1 MLRRIAFNR
10 VCFKR
15 ASFPASFCERI
26 RHIRNK
32 YYSPMISF
40 SIIVKRFVTY
50 LVDIFMIA
58 IGMDFSFSYIHI
70 YVFIG
75 NCFSKTLA
83 LKQIFRIYVFR
94 KGSEIREMN
103 EMYDWRA
110 STNLVWRGDI
120 QADYFIFKVLGKPCH
135 DASRARWFPVEK
147 FLTIY
152 GISFGSS
159 SIRMIE
165 NSRIESSI
173 WNKYRVYEYKYSV
186 NFRTTFKQSRYKRIR
201 YKYRDVYFHNANS
214 ILSYVLKI
222 RSDEIQF
229 LLISISHIL
238 MYHKFDLWIRFVIGD
253 WLKIEKR

>member
-50 LVDIFMIA
+50 LVDTFMIA

-147 FLTIY
+147 FVTIY
-152 GISFGSS
+152 GISVHL
-159 SIRMIE
+159 
-165 NSRIESSI
+165 RISI
-173 WNKYRVYEYKYSV
+173 W
-186 NFRTTFKQSRYKRIR
+186 
-201 YKYRDVYFHNANS
+201 
-214 ILSYVLKI
+214 LKI
-222 RSDEIQF
+222 RVLKVRFEINIVYMNINTLSIF
-229 LLISISHIL
+229 VRRLNNRDIS
-238 MYHKFDLWIRFVIGD
+238 
-253 WLKIEKR
+253 E

>member
-147 FLTIY
+147 FVTIY
-152 GISFGSS
+152 GISVHL
-159 SIRMIE
+159 
-165 NSRIESSI
+165 RISI
-173 WNKYRVYEYKYSV
+173 W
-186 NFRTTFKQSRYKRIR
+186 
-201 YKYRDVYFHNANS
+201 
-214 ILSYVLKI
+214 LKI
-222 RSDEIQF
+222 RVLKVRFEINIVYMNINTLSIF
-229 LLISISHIL
+229 VRRLNNRDIS
-238 MYHKFDLWIRFVIGD
+238 
-253 WLKIEKR
+253 E

>member
-15 ASFPASFCERI
+15 ASLPASFCERI

-50 LVDIFMIA
+50 LVDTFMIA

-120 QADYFIFKVLGKPCH
+120 QAVYFIFKVLGKPCH

-147 FLTIY
+147 FVTIY
-152 GISFGSS
+152 GISVHLRLGWSK
-159 SIRMIE
+159 IR
-165 NSRIESSI
+165 
-173 WNKYRVYEYKYSV
+173 
-186 NFRTTFKQSRYKRIR
+186 
-201 YKYRDVYFHNANS
+201 
-214 ILSYVLKI
+214 VLKV
-222 RSDEIQF
+222 RFEINIVYMNINTLSIF
-229 LLISISHIL
+229 VRLNNRDISEYL
-238 MYHKFDLWIRFVIGD
+238 
-253 WLKIEKR
+253 

>member
-147 FLTIY
+147 FVTIY
-152 GISFGSS
+152 GISVHL
-159 SIRMIE
+159 
-165 NSRIESSI
+165 RISI
-173 WNKYRVYEYKYSV
+173 W
-186 NFRTTFKQSRYKRIR
+186 
-201 YKYRDVYFHNANS
+201 
-214 ILSYVLKI
+214 LKI
-222 RSDEIQF
+222 RVLKVRFEINIVYMNINTLSIF
-229 LLISISHIL
+229 VRRLNNRDISEYL
-238 MYHKFDLWIRFVIGD
+238 
-253 WLKIEKR
+253 

>member
-50 LVDIFMIA
+50 LVDTFMIA

-152 GISFGSS
+152 GISVHL
-159 SIRMIE
+159 
-165 NSRIESSI
+165 RISI
-173 WNKYRVYEYKYSV
+173 W
-186 NFRTTFKQSRYKRIR
+186 
-201 YKYRDVYFHNANS
+201 
-214 ILSYVLKI
+214 LKI
-222 RSDEIQF
+222 RVLKVRFEINIVYMNINTLSIF
-229 LLISISHIL
+229 VRRLNNRDIS
-238 MYHKFDLWIRFVIGD
+238 
-253 WLKIEKR
+253 E

>member
-50 LVDIFMIA
+50 LVDTFMIA

-120 QADYFIFKVLGKPCH
+120 QADYFIFKVLGKSCH

-147 FLTIY
+147 FVTIY
-152 GISFGSS
+152 GISVHL
-159 SIRMIE
+159 
-165 NSRIESSI
+165 RISI
-173 WNKYRVYEYKYSV
+173 W
-186 NFRTTFKQSRYKRIR
+186 
-201 YKYRDVYFHNANS
+201 
-214 ILSYVLKI
+214 LKI
-222 RSDEIQF
+222 RVLKVRFEINIVYMNINTLSIF
-229 LLISISHIL
+229 VRRLNNRDISEYL
-238 MYHKFDLWIRFVIGD
+238 
-253 WLKIEKR
+253 

>member
-15 ASFPASFCERI
+15 ASLPASFCERI

-50 LVDIFMIA
+50 LVDTFMIA

-147 FLTIY
+147 FVTIY
-152 GISFGSS
+152 GISVHL
-159 SIRMIE
+159 
-165 NSRIESSI
+165 RISI
-173 WNKYRVYEYKYSV
+173 W
-186 NFRTTFKQSRYKRIR
+186 
-201 YKYRDVYFHNANS
+201 
-214 ILSYVLKI
+214 LKI
-222 RSDEIQF
+222 RVLKVRFEINIVYMNINTLSIF
-229 LLISISHIL
+229 VRRLNNRDIS
-238 MYHKFDLWIRFVIGD
+238 
-253 WLKIEKR
+253 E

>member
-50 LVDIFMIA
+50 LVDTFMIA

-147 FLTIY
+147 FVTIY
-152 GISFGSS
+152 GISVHL
-159 SIRMIE
+159 
-165 NSRIESSI
+165 RISI
-173 WNKYRVYEYKYSV
+173 W
-186 NFRTTFKQSRYKRIR
+186 
-201 YKYRDVYFHNANS
+201 
-214 ILSYVLKI
+214 LKI
-222 RSDEIQF
+222 RVLKVRFEINIVYMNINTLSIF
-229 LLISISHIL
+229 VRRLNNRDISEYL
-238 MYHKFDLWIRFVIGD
+238 
-253 WLKIEKR
+253 